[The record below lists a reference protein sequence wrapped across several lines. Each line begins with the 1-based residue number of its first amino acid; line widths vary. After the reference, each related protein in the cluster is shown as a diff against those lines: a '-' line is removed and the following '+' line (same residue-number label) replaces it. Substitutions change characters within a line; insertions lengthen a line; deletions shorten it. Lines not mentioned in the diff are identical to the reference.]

1 MVDESASHARGP
13 RLESRWEHSSFSLK
27 SPDFVSVATRVA
39 FSGMGRARIGKNYLL
54 IILMSQCTQLDTIL
68 PDTSAI
74 LPLPTGADALDV
86 DIWFG
91 YLSPGQHFCAKQA
104 IIYRKKAF
112 AERLQSALCV
122 NVVSMLS
129 LCGCRL
135 AQAAT
140 QSNSLIRSVSYV
152 VGIHRLQ
159 SYQICSST

>member
-1 MVDESASHARGP
+1 MPAELPFAITETEGTG
-13 RLESRWEHSSFSLK
+13 SLVTLLRTV
-27 SPDFVSVATRVA
+27 PEMAT
-39 FSGMGRARIGKNYLL
+39 
-54 IILMSQCTQLDTIL
+54 
-68 PDTSAI
+68 
-74 LPLPTGADALDV
+74 
-86 DIWFG
+86 
-91 YLSPGQHFCAKQA
+91 FCAKQA

-159 SYQICSST
+159 SY